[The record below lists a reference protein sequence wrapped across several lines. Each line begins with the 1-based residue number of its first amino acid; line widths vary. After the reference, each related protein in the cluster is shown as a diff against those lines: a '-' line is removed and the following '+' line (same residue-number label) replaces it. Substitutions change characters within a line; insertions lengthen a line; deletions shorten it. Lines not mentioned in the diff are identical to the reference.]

1 MKKTSFI
8 LLCLLICGTMVFAGG
23 GAQKGASGAAGG
35 GSAQVVLNALFMK
48 QAGYSEDDIN
58 PITVQFEKDNPGIK
72 VNQTWVAYEE
82 LQPKILAAAASGG
95 YDVIPGDCIWTAQFA
110 QAGLVKDLTAQ
121 VKALNLNDIWQ
132 GSIDAITY
140 NNKYYG
146 LPFLNDVKYLFY
158 NKKMLSDAGFS
169 ASPKTWDEF
178 VQQCQAIKQKG
189 IVQYPVAWCWSQAE
203 ALVCDYTAIS
213 GGFGGQFTDANGNP
227 TMNTAQNKA
236 ALDFMYGTIRSGITN
251 PKSLEML
258 EDDVLSTFCSGN
270 AAFGLNWTYM
280 YNSAQDPS
288 TSSVVGQVGITVI
301 PGTAASPSATVNG
314 GMSSM
319 MTSGCKNPDAA
330 WKYMLYLSSKDVQAE
345 HSLNALP
352 IWKSLFDDRR
362 VISANPDVV
371 PVAKVQYEYLVNRP
385 MVPYYGE
392 LSTTMQV
399 EIQNVLLGRQ
409 TSDQALANIQ
419 AKAKA
424 LQAQ

>member
-1 MKKTSFI
+1 M
-8 LLCLLICGTMVFAGG
+8 CVLICGTMLFAGG
-23 GAQKGASGAAGG
+23 SKQGTSGGTAAPAAAGP
-35 GSAQVVLNALFMK
+35 VTLNALFMK

-58 PITVQFEKDNPGIK
+58 PITAQFQKDNPNIT

-95 YDVIPGDCIWTAQFA
+95 LDVIPGDCIWTAQFA
-110 QAGLVKDLTAQ
+110 KAGLVKDLTTQ
-121 VKALNLNDIWQ
+121 VKTLNLSDIWQ

-140 NNKYYG
+140 NGKYYG

-158 NKKMLSDAGFS
+158 NKKMLSDAGIS
-169 ASPKTWDEF
+169 APPKTWDEL
-178 VQQCQAIKQKG
+178 VQQSQTIKQKG

-213 GGFGGQFTDANGNP
+213 GSFGGQFTDAQGNP
-227 TMNTAQNKA
+227 TMNTPQNKA
-236 ALDFMYGTIRSGITN
+236 ALDFMYSTIQGGITN

-280 YNSAQDPS
+280 YNSAQDPT
-288 TSSVVGQVGITVI
+288 TSQVVGQVGITTI
-301 PGTAASPSATVNG
+301 PGTSAKASSTVNG

-319 MTSGCKNPDAA
+319 MTAGCKNPDAA
-330 WKYMLYLSSKDVQAE
+330 WKYMMYLSSKDVQAT

-352 IWKSLFDDRR
+352 IWKSLFDDQR
-362 VISANPDVV
+362 VISTNPDVV
-371 PVAKVQYEYLVNRP
+371 PVAKVQYAYLVNRP

-399 EIQNVLLGRQ
+399 EIQNVLLGKQ

-424 LQAQ
+424 LQGQ